1 MGINMFLKINAR
13 GFAAAIV
20 CAVMAGSAVITSV
33 SPASS
38 QGIMDGEMFDPAM
51 IRAIRAGDNDTVRAE
66 LFATSPND
74 RSNQGI
80 PALIVA
86 VESRNLEALHLLA
99 DAGARIDNRAR
110 RTDRT
115 ALTVAA
121 GMGEAAIVREL
132 LARGADVDMTGSG
145 SEVALLKAARNGHA
159 EILEILIEAGAD
171 LTETDLA
178 GDSALNIAERNRH
191 RQAAQVL
198 RDAGVY

>member
-1 MGINMFLKINAR
+1 
-13 GFAAAIV
+13 
-20 CAVMAGSAVITSV
+20 
-33 SPASS
+33 
-38 QGIMDGEMFDPAM
+38 
-51 IRAIRAGDNDTVRAE
+51 
-66 LFATSPND
+66 
-74 RSNQGI
+74 
-80 PALIVA
+80 
-86 VESRNLEALHLLA
+86 
-99 DAGARIDNRAR
+99 
-110 RTDRT
+110 
-115 ALTVAA
+115 
-121 GMGEAAIVREL
+121 VREL